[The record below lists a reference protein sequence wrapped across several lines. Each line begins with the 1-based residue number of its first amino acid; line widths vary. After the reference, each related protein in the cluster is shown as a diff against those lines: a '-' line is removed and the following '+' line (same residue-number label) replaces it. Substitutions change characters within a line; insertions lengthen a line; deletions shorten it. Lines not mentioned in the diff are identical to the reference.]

1 MNVRT
6 PSERGFVLVLVL
18 VMLVVLAG
26 LAASVSLVSE
36 RQRSEQW
43 AQQQAFRDELNAEST
58 RATVL
63 YLLST
68 QRQTFAGLTVDDR
81 IVRSVDEEAMRDDPN
96 GGFSLMPVGNEIRL
110 DGSPYRGLGRIRFA
124 LQDDRGLIGVNWA
137 WPPWIDR
144 ALAQAGAP
152 ERARLALRERL
163 LDYQDADDL
172 YRINSFDREQ
182 YLKAGR
188 PPPSGRALVTP
199 LELRRVMG
207 WDEAL
212 AGFDDMDLVDT
223 FTVVRNPV
231 LNLNTAPERVLRV
244 LSGLDAANVSRL
256 IATRRIAPLLSV
268 DALPQITGNMPAEFE
283 MLALYP
289 APSGVLKLWSEDGG
303 KVRVVHWTLT
313 AIDDGGK
320 PWREDYEFTLAQ
332 SSDAPAPV
340 AQPTQAALFAEPLS
354 SAQ

>member
-1 MNVRT
+1 MNVPAARD
-6 PSERGFVLVLVL
+6 RGFVLVLVL
-18 VMLVVLAG
+18 AMLVVLTG
-26 LAASVSLVSE
+26 LAASVALVSE
-36 RQRSEQW
+36 RQRAEQW
-43 AQQQAFRDELNAEST
+43 AQLQAFADELDAEST

-81 IVRSVDEEAMRDDPN
+81 IVRSADEEAMRDDPSAE
-96 GGFSLMPVGNEIRL
+96 FSLMPVGNEIRL
-110 DGSPYRGLGRIRFA
+110 DGTAYRGIGRIRFA

-144 ALAQAGAP
+144 ALANAGASSA
-152 ERARLALRERL
+152 ARLAARERL
-163 LDYQDADDL
+163 LDYQDPDDL

-212 AGFDDMDLVDT
+212 AGLDDMALVDT
-223 FTVVRNPV
+223 FTVARNPV
-231 LNLNTAPERVLRV
+231 LNLNTAPKRVLQV
-244 LSGLDAANVSRL
+244 LSGLDAANAERL
-256 IATRRIAPLLSV
+256 LAARRIAPLLSV
-268 DALPQITGNMPAEFE
+268 DVLPQITGNMPAEFE
-283 MLALYP
+283 MLMVYP

-313 AIDDGGK
+313 PIDDGGK
-320 PWREDYEFTLAQ
+320 PWREDYEFSLAQ
-332 SSDAPAPV
+332 SSDASAAV
-340 AQPTQAALFAEPLS
+340 AQPTQAALLAEPLS